1 MSPHRLP
8 PAPGERIDRTRTL
21 AFTLDG
27 TPLEGLG
34 GDTVGSAMAAAGIT
48 ITGRS
53 FKYHRPRGLMC
64 AAGACANCLVTVD
77 GVPNVR
83 ACTAPLRAGMRVRRQ
98 NAWPS
103 AERDAGAV
111 FDRLSFAMPAGF
123 YYKVGQHPR
132 FLWPLAEPLVRRV
145 AGLGPPPSAPA
156 LDAEKV
162 HLHPDVLV
170 VGGGPAGLAA
180 AAEAARAG
188 ARTMLVE
195 QAADLGDGLAGG
207 GAEVEDLARE
217 AVAARAEILT
227 STAVFGAFEGPL
239 LAAAG
244 PGRLLG
250 IRSAQTVF
258 ATGAIEQPAVF
269 PNNDLPGVMLCGAV
283 GRLLRHRVL
292 PGRRA
297 VVWTSDAR
305 GYAAAAALLEAGAAV
320 TVVDGRPVVLGP
332 EAEAARAAGARLVA
346 GATVRRAIGRRRV
359 EAVEVGTGGGAPPQR
374 LACDLLVIAGFRM
387 PSTSLLA
394 QAGARLRHDPGAG
407 WFLAA
412 ELPPGMHQAG
422 DVTGLRT
429 LEAAVAQG
437 RLAGLAAAAAAL
449 VDAGS
454 GDASRRAELEAAA
467 SGRPL
472 SSPPPPPLGAGEGK
486 QFACL
491 CMDVTDKEMRQA
503 IAEGFDSIEL
513 LKRYTTLSMGPCQSK
528 ACMWSSIRLC
538 ALMTGR
544 TEAQT
549 GTPTARPP
557 WSPVPLGILAAG
569 RPHPRKETALH
580 DRHADAGAE
589 FMWAGDWR
597 RPHHYAAP
605 ADECAAVHE
614 RVAVIDVSTLGKLR
628 VRGRQAVELLER
640 LYPNR
645 FGDMRVGQIRY
656 GLMLK
661 DDGVILDDGTVCR
674 LGEDEFFVTTTS
686 GGTEAIEQWMEW
698 WLADWNLDVRVLNV
712 SAAYAAINIAGPRS
726 RSLMERICDLD
737 VSARGLPYLRTAR
750 GRVAGVESLIL
761 RIGFVGE
768 LGYEIHIPSACAEH
782 LWDRVMEAGADLGIV
797 PFGVEAQRIL
807 RLEKQHILVGQDT
820 DALSDPYGAAM
831 TWIVKLDKPDFLGRR
846 MLLELAER
854 GPQERLVGFVVED
867 SGTVPPE
874 GAAVVEGE
882 RPVGRVTSSRY
893 SAVAGAAIGL
903 AWVPVA
909 SAEEGRVLELGFD
922 GRRAR
927 ARVALRPF
935 VDPEGARVRS

>member
-1 MSPHRLP
+1 MHRLP
-8 PAPGERIDRTRTL
+8 PAPGERIDRGRTL
-21 AFTLDG
+21 PFTLDG
-27 TPLEGLG
+27 RQLEGLG
-34 GDTVGSAMAAAGIT
+34 GDTVGSAMAAAGVT
-48 ITGRS
+48 VTGRS

-77 GVPNVR
+77 GVPNRR
-83 ACTAPLRAGMRVRRQ
+83 ACTEPLRAGMRVRRQ

-103 AERDAGAV
+103 VDRDLGAV
-111 FDRLSFAMPAGF
+111 FDRVSFAMPAGF
-123 YYKVGQHPR
+123 YYKVGQRPR
-132 FLWPLAEPLVRRV
+132 FLWPLVEPVVRRV
-145 AGLGPPPSAPA
+145 AGLGQPPSAAPVR
-156 LDAEKV
+156 AEKV
-162 HLHPDVLV
+162 HLHPEVLV

-188 ARTMLVE
+188 ARTLLLE
-195 QAADLGDGLAGG
+195 QAHDLGDGLPGG
-207 GAEVEDLARE
+207 RAELGDLARE

-227 STAVFGAFEGPL
+227 STAVFGVFDGPL
-239 LAAAG
+239 VAAAG
-244 PGRLLG
+244 PGRLLS
-250 IRSAQTVF
+250 IRPAQTVF

-269 PNNDLPGVMLCGAV
+269 PENDLPGVILSGAV
-283 GRLLRHRVL
+283 GRLLRHRVC

-297 VVWTSDAR
+297 VVWTTDAR
-305 GYAAAAALLEAGAAV
+305 GYAAAAALLETGAAV
-320 TVVDGRPVVLGP
+320 TVVDGRALVAGP
-332 EAEAARAAGARLVA
+332 EVDAVRAAGAGLVA
-346 GATVRRAIGRRRV
+346 GASILRAWGRGRV
-359 EAVEVGTGGGAPPQR
+359 EGVEVGSGGGARTER
-374 LACDLLVIAGFRM
+374 LACDLLVVAGFRM

-394 QAGARLRHDPGAG
+394 QAGARLRHDAAAG

-412 ELPPGMHQAG
+412 ELPVGMHQAG
-422 DVTGLRT
+422 DITGLRT

-437 RLAGLAAAAAAL
+437 RLAGLAAAGHGAAGGGRR
-449 VDAGS
+449 DA
-454 GDASRRAELEAAA
+454 LEAAA
-467 SGRPL
+467 AGTPGCA
-472 SSPPPPPLGAGEGK
+472 PPPPPLGEGAGK

-544 TEAQT
+544 SEART

-557 WSPVPLGILAAG
+557 WSPVPLAVLAAG
-569 RPHPRKETALH
+569 RPHPRRETALH

-589 FMWAGDWR
+589 FMWAGEWR

-605 ADECAAVHE
+605 RDECAAVHGG
-614 RVAVIDVSTLGKLR
+614 VAVIDVSTLGKLR
-628 VRGRQAVELLER
+628 VRGPQAAELLER

-645 FGDMRVGQIRY
+645 FADMRLGQIRY
-656 GLMLK
+656 GVMLK

-674 LGEDEFFVTTTS
+674 LAEDEFFVTTTS
-686 GGTEAIEQWMEW
+686 GGTEAIQQWIQW
-698 WLADWNLDVRVLNV
+698 WLADWDFDVQVLNA
-712 SAAYAAINIAGPRS
+712 SAAFAAINVAGPRS
-726 RSLMERICDLD
+726 RTLMERICDLD
-737 VSARGLPYLRTAR
+737 VSATGLPYLRSAR
-750 GRVAGVESLIL
+750 GPVAGVESLIL

-768 LGYEIHIPSACAEH
+768 LGYEIHAPSAYAEH
-782 LWDRVMEAGADLGIV
+782 LWDRVMEAGADLGVV

-831 TWIVKLDKPDFLGRR
+831 PWIVKLDKPDFLGRR
-846 MLLELAER
+846 MLLALRER
-854 GPQERLVGFVVED
+854 GPSERLVGFVVEA
-867 SGTVPPE
+867 GGVVPPE
-874 GAAVVEGE
+874 GAAVVEGD

-893 SAVAGAAIGL
+893 SAAAGAAIGM
-903 AWVPVA
+903 AWVPA
-909 SAEEGRVLELGFD
+909 AAAEEGRGLELGFG

-935 VDPEGARVRS
+935 YDPEGARLRS